1 MPQTHATA
9 LFAFSLQRQDSLVA
23 GKNFITLFNP
33 STSGKTMAVGSV
45 FLSHVATVAG
55 TSYPMRGYR
64 TSVEPTGGTLHAES
78 EICRFD
84 SQRFAPAAVIRSG
97 NPTVTLGAAF
107 FNAPSQV
114 VKDTIGPI
122 EQIDA
127 PAGFNPFL
135 LYPGE
140 GFVARQDVGAVGVL
154 WNLSIVWRELR
165 G

>member
-9 LFAFSLQRQDSLVA
+9 LFVFSLQRQDSLVL

-33 STSGKTMAVGSV
+33 VASGKTMSIGSF
-45 FLSHVATVAG
+45 FLSQAATVAG

-64 TSVEPTGGTLHAES
+64 VTSEPSGGTLHPAS
-78 EICRFD
+78 DIVRFD
-84 SQRFAPAAVIRSG
+84 NQRFAPAAVIRSN
-97 NPTVTLGAAF
+97 NPTTTLDGAF
-107 FNAPSQV
+107 FNSPSNII
-114 VKDTIGPI
+114 KDTITPI

-127 PAGFNPFL
+127 PVGFNPFL

-140 GFVARQDVGAVGVL
+140 GVVVRQDVGAVGVL

>member
-9 LFAFSLQRQDSLVA
+9 LFAFSLQRQDSLA
-23 GKNFITLFNP
+23 LGKNFISLFNTS
-33 STSGKTMAVGSV
+33 STKVMSVGSF
-45 FLSHVATVAG
+45 FLSQAATVAG

-64 TSVEPTGGTLHAES
+64 VTSAPSGGTLHDPS

-84 SQRFAPAAVIRSG
+84 TQRFAPAAEIRSN
-97 NPTVTLGAAF
+97 NPTATLGAAF
-107 FNAPSQV
+107 FNSPSNII
-114 VKDTIGPI
+114 KDTITPI

-127 PAGFNPFL
+127 PPGFNPFL

-140 GFVARQDVGAVGVL
+140 GVVVRQDVGAVGVL
-154 WNLSIVWRELR
+154 WNVSIVWRELK